1 MAKGVVYKGVNGVE
15 IQYTIDANQVPTI
28 GYVNFGGTIVGTNGT
43 VSIGGVN
50 TDTPNNTVGIYNPT
64 YFKGT
69 NQSNVTE
76 VQVRYVDGDNSFAFG
91 KPCKLEVV
99 NTPSAAGDMDVPAQ
113 GLTLSG
119 RGSTAAYI
127 AALKPGDQ
135 LTLTLNATMNG
146 ADFTPSEIISGNT
159 SVLVGGNVVYNGD
172 TSVHPRTVL
181 GYSQD
186 GKKVIFLVVTSERRR
201 YHSSPR
207 LADEVCWRMGRYQ
220 RGRRWFHLP
229 LLKCPR
235 SAQQAKRWL

>member
-1 MAKGVVYKGVNGVE
+1 MCERKTEPGQRYYVGVNGDFWLTSGTTGRGQSVVGTPIGTSMAKGVVYKGVNGVE

-28 GYVNFGGTIVGTNGT
+28 GYVNFGGTIVGANGT
-43 VSIGGVN
+43 VNIGGVN

-76 VQVRYVDGDNSFAFG
+76 VQVRYVDGDDSFAFG

-119 RGSTAAYI
+119 RGSAAAYI

-135 LTLTLNATMNG
+135 LTLTLNATING
-146 ADFTPSEIISGNT
+146 ADFTPSEIISGNP

-172 TSVHPRTVL
+172 TSVHLAPC
-181 GYSQD
+181 S
-186 GKKVIFLVVTSERRR
+186 VIAKTARR
-201 YHSSPR
+201 
-207 LADEVCWRMGRYQ
+207 
-220 RGRRWFHLP
+220 
-229 LLKCPR
+229 
-235 SAQQAKRWL
+235 